1 MKKYFIFCLFYFISS
16 FCFSDQII
24 LECNINK
31 ELENGKPAR
40 KKIYK
45 TKTIEIFLNKKE
57 KWINDEPFG
66 DWLGNYE
73 LKNSIITSYEDREK
87 KISFSFKK
95 FHSIEKENIE
105 SSFEINFEKENSFL
119 QFIKYYHDWRG
130 KIFFSSEISG
140 KCKKKN
146 S

>member
-1 MKKYFIFCLFYFISS
+1 MVPFIGCDNISNH
-16 FCFSDQII
+16 
-24 LECNINK
+24 NIEDVN
-31 ELENGKPAR
+31 NSWYQSVQGD
-40 KKIYK
+40 
-45 TKTIEIFLNKKE
+45 
-57 KWINDEPFG
+57 DEPYG
-66 DWLGNYE
+66 DWLGNNE
-73 LKNSIITSYEDREK
+73 LKNRIITSYEDKKK

-119 QFIKYYHDWRG
+119 QFIKYYHDWSG

>member
-1 MKKYFIFCLFYFISS
+1 MKKYFIFFLFYFISS

-24 LECNINK
+24 LECNIK
-31 ELENGKPAR
+31 TELENGKPAR

-45 TKTIEIFLNKKE
+45 AETIEIFLNKKE
-57 KWINDEPFG
+57 KWINDEPFD
-66 DWLGNYE
+66 DWLGNNE
-73 LKNSIITSYEDREK
+73 LKNRIITSYEDKKK

-105 SSFEINFEKENSFL
+105 SSFEINFEKEKSFL
-119 QFIKYYHDWRG
+119 QFIKYYHDWSG